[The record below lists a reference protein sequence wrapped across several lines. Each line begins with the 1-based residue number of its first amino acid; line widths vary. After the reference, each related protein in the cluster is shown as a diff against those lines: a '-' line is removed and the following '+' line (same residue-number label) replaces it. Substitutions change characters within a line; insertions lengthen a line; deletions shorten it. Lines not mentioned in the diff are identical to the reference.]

1 MTMTRKIRTLFI
13 AWLDWRI
20 AAARLR
26 IRGGAAEHALTPGPG
41 TLNR

>member
-1 MTMTRKIRTLFI
+1 MFVTRKIRTLFI

-26 IRGGAAEHALTPGPG
+26 IRGGA
-41 TLNR
+41 LNPR